1 MFKKII
7 QWFRNHIDYRI
18 IRTDLVKGKDGKW
31 HTKHIKRYY
40 IKK

>member
-1 MFKKII
+1 MFNKII

-18 IRTDLVKGKDGKW
+18 IRTDLVMGKDGKW

-40 IKK
+40 IKF